1 MLYEIQIDFRL
12 IHRIIF
18 VLHCTVIELFNIAL
32 ICNSRSYIMSYTYQG
47 KIYAIAAPV
56 KSISINKLNVVVK
69 DQTGSQ
75 LFKFTE
81 VNESKDF
88 LAMLYQA

>member
-1 MLYEIQIDFRL
+1 
-12 IHRIIF
+12 
-18 VLHCTVIELFNIAL
+18 
-32 ICNSRSYIMSYTYQG
+32 MSYTYQG

-69 DQTGSQ
+69 DQAGSQ
-75 LFKFTE
+75 LFKFTK

>member
-1 MLYEIQIDFRL
+1 
-12 IHRIIF
+12 
-18 VLHCTVIELFNIAL
+18 
-32 ICNSRSYIMSYTYQG
+32 MSYTYQG
-47 KIYAIAAPV
+47 KIFAIASPV

-75 LFKFTE
+75 LFKFSI

>member
-1 MLYEIQIDFRL
+1 
-12 IHRIIF
+12 
-18 VLHCTVIELFNIAL
+18 
-32 ICNSRSYIMSYTYQG
+32 MSYTYQG
-47 KIYAIAAPV
+47 KIYAISAPV

-69 DQTGSQ
+69 DQMGSQ
-75 LFKFTE
+75 LFKFSK

>member
-1 MLYEIQIDFRL
+1 M
-12 IHRIIF
+12 
-18 VLHCTVIELFNIAL
+18 
-32 ICNSRSYIMSYTYQG
+32 SYIYQG
-47 KIYAIAAPV
+47 KVYDIAAPV

-75 LFKFTE
+75 LFKFTK